1 MSIKLLDD
9 QILISIDEEQK
20 RESGIIIPDTAQQD
34 SQIGTIVEV
43 GPGKLH
49 NDGHR
54 ISLEVKVGNKVM
66 FKKFAGTKL
75 TAEMLFKFSNDSRF
89 SNDSSAKNYMII
101 KSSDVL
107 MYM

>member
-34 SQIGTIVEV
+34 SQIGTVIET
-43 GPGKLH
+43 GPGKLIDSG
-49 NDGHR
+49 NR
-54 ISLEVKVGNKVM
+54 ISLDIKVGHKIM
-66 FKKFAGTKL
+66 FKKFAGTKV
-75 TAEMLFKFSNDSRF
+75 TTEMMFKFSNESKF
-89 SNDSSAKNYMII
+89 NKENSVKNYMVI

-107 MYM
+107 MYI